1 MGADPHVIKG
11 EASSIPIDTADSSA
25 PVHAP
30 DSPDTAY
37 VFITPVWGESF
48 VRTFLDITLPSQLSD
63 GNLGAFGKGEIE
75 YVIVTTAH
83 DESTIRSSAVLRKL
97 QEIAAVS
104 FIRHEAIA
112 NETNYARLTRTMNL
126 ALRRIAEPKSVFF
139 LTADDFFADGL
150 FGYARERLIQGARAV
165 IVPTLR
171 VNQSGFN
178 AHLWALGVSTLK
190 PRALVGAIMQ
200 HEHPLLMSVV
210 VNCPSRT
217 MHELASQTLVRLK
230 DGYLGRWNVMHPLA
244 VKVAPPVPDIERTV
258 DWNYPALVS
267 RNADDIEIIRD
278 SDHGFIASPTEMS
291 YTQDYPIESGATPGA
306 RTRRLI
312 EWVNTSWPLHFHVL
326 QGSDFV
332 RIHAEDIGPEWRDA
346 EVELDRVCGPYL
358 DYVRRH
364 ARVLPDSLRG
374 SNLDLLSPAVGA
386 SQFSVRMQ
394 RKLRLGVKY
403 GRARLNARI
412 RGLVRRMR
420 GA

>member
-1 MGADPHVIKG
+1 MGADPHMIEG
-11 EASSIPIDTADSSA
+11 EASPMRIDTADCSA
-25 PVHAP
+25 PVHPA
-30 DSPDTAY
+30 DSSDSAY
-37 VFITPVWGESF
+37 IFITPVWGEPF
-48 VRTFLDITLPSQLSD
+48 VRTFLDITLPSQLSE
-63 GNLGAFGKGEIE
+63 GNLGAFAKGEIE
-75 YVIVTTAH
+75 YVIVTTAR
-83 DESTIRSSAVLRKL
+83 DESAIRSSAVFRSL
-97 QEIAAVS
+97 QDIAAVS
-104 FIRHEAIA
+104 FIRHEAID
-112 NETNYARLTRTMNL
+112 NETNYQRLTRAMNL
-126 ALRRIAEPKSVFF
+126 ALRQIEGPKSVFF

-150 FGYARERLIQGARAV
+150 FGYARERLSQGARAV

-171 VNQSGFN
+171 VNQAGFN

-190 PRALVGAIMQ
+190 PRALVSAIMQ

-217 MHELASQTLVRLK
+217 IHELASQTLVRLK

-267 RNADDIEIIRD
+267 RHASDIEIIRD

-291 YTQDYPIESGATPGA
+291 YTQDYPVESGATPGA

-332 RIHAEDIGPEWRDA
+332 RIHASDIGPEWRDA
-346 EVELDRVCGPYL
+346 EGELDKVYGPYL
-358 DYVRRH
+358 DYVRKH

-374 SNLDLLSPAVGA
+374 SNLDLLSPAVA
-386 SQFSVRMQ
+386 SSQLSVRMR

-403 GRARLNARI
+403 GQARLKVRI
-412 RGLVRRMR
+412 RGLVRRLR

>member
-1 MGADPHVIKG
+1 MGAGAHAMDENV
-11 EASSIPIDTADSSA
+11 SSIMTDAVESA
-25 PVHAP
+25 AP
-30 DSPDTAY
+30 MQIAGSPDRPY
-37 VFITPVWGESF
+37 VFVTPVWGQSF
-48 VRTFLDITLPSQLSD
+48 TRTFLDITLPSQLSE
-63 GNLGAFGKGEIE
+63 GNLGAFAEGEIE
-75 YVIVTTAH
+75 YVIVTTAQ
-83 DESTIRSSAVLRKL
+83 DEGTIRSSDIFRKL
-97 QEIAAVS
+97 QDIAAVS
-104 FIRHEAIA
+104 FIQHQALD
-112 NETNYARLTRTMNL
+112 NETSYQRLTRAMNL
-126 ALRRIAEPKSVFF
+126 ALRRIRKEKAVFF

-171 VNQSGFN
+171 TNQAGFN

-190 PRALVGAIMQ
+190 PRALVSAIMQ

-230 DGYLGRWNVMHPLA
+230 GGYLGRWNVMHPLA

-312 EWVNTSWPLHFHVL
+312 EWVNTSWPLRFHVL

-358 DYVRRH
+358 DYVRTH

-374 SNLDLLSPAVGA
+374 SNLDLLSPAVA
-386 SQFSVRMQ
+386 SSQLSVRMQ
-394 RKLRLGVKY
+394 RRLRLGVKY
-403 GRARLNARI
+403 GRARLKVRV
-412 RGLVRRMR
+412 RGLVRRLR